1 MSYPVPVLSDLAWV
15 KLPQCGAASYGKLNF
30 CLIFISMG
38 VEKKKKKITSRTSKQ
53 SKCPSPSKVLW
64 QFGIMRLQFATAM
77 TVKDCSCKLHH
88 QFGLLF
94 PQ

>member
-38 VEKKKKKITSRTSKQ
+38 VEKKKKNYIQDIQTVQVSKSKQ
-53 SKCPSPSKVLW
+53 GLMAVWNNEASICHCHDC
-64 QFGIMRLQFATAM
+64 QRLFM
-77 TVKDCSCKLHH
+77 
-88 QFGLLF
+88 
-94 PQ
+94 